1 MARKSAKHDT
11 APIGDATPFVD
22 EISRSAAE
30 ETDKVL
36 SRAKRTAETRLD
48 EARKQVGTEV
58 DQILAAAKARAET
71 ERRRILSDLS
81 LETKKITLKAR
92 GELVEDVLGQ
102 VRARLERTRGTPEY
116 RAMLKAFILEGIRA
130 LDRSDV
136 TVSVG
141 AADAAMANGAFFDE
155 VARECGRPVKITPA
169 ANLDEKAMGA
179 VVRAGDGSV
188 LFDNTIEARMD
199 RLADE
204 LQLIVSREVFTEGP
218 KKP

>member
-1 MARKSAKHDT
+1 MARKRAKHDT
-11 APIGDATPFVD
+11 PPIGDATPFVD

-116 RAMLKAFILEGIRA
+116 RAMLKAFIVEGIRA

-136 TVSVG
+136 TVSVS

-218 KKP
+218 RKP